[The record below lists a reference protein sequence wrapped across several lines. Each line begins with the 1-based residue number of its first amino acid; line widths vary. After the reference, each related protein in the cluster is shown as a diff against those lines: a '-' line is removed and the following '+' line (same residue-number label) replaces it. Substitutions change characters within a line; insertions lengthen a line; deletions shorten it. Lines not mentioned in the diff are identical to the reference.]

1 MTTVRSHVETAQAS
15 LVKAGLEPE
24 EAAIDAEVL
33 ARTALGWDRATYLT
47 HGGSEAPGNFAA
59 RYRGMLERRT
69 LREPVSLITG
79 HREFWG
85 LNFDVTSDVLTPRP
99 ETELL
104 VEEALRRIE
113 ELDHA
118 RPRVVDV
125 GTGSGCIAIV
135 IARMTRARVTAT
147 DISPAALTIARRN
160 AERHGVGDRIEW
172 VSAPLLDSVHD
183 PPDVIVANL
192 PYIPET
198 DISSLPPE
206 VREFEPR
213 TALDGGL
220 GGLQIVEQLVDS
232 AAQRLADGGYVI
244 VEVGPGQAATLAR
257 RQDTRLGL
265 RAIETRKDL
274 QGIPRVLTMQRSA

>member
-15 LVKAGLEPE
+15 LVKAGLEPA

-33 ARTALGWDRATYLT
+33 ARTALGWDKATYLT
-47 HGGSEAPGNFAA
+47 HGGSEAPGNFAKQ
-59 RYRGMLERRT
+59 YRGMLKRRT

-85 LNFDVTSDVLTPRP
+85 LDFDVTSDVLTPRP

-125 GTGSGCIAIV
+125 GTGSGCIAVV

-160 AERHGVGDRIEW
+160 AERHGVGDQIEW
-172 VSAPLLDSVHD
+172 VSAPFLDEVHD

-198 DISSLPPE
+198 DISNLPPE

-213 TALDGGL
+213 TALDGGR
-220 GGLQIVEQLVDS
+220 GGLQIVEQLLDS

-265 RAIETRKDL
+265 RAIETPKDL